1 MTTTDAL
8 RSGAAMKTAIRIFCG
23 GALMLAAG
31 AVWAA
36 EPANAQ
42 TANAHVATTEAAAH
56 AQGDAAPLRARLA
69 HGVAEP
75 TVDMNGYAVNP
86 TVRDELIQS
95 FDEQI
100 SQAGLTIV
108 TDGVPTRLVFIDY
121 KERSEVGRLI
131 LGGLGGRDHVTV
143 EVHVGETHFL
153 ISHSGFGSMNT
164 MDRVAQR
171 VGSDAGVRVARLAG
185 KPTSK

>member
-1 MTTTDAL
+1 M
-8 RSGAAMKTAIRIFCG
+8 M
-23 GALMLAAG
+23 MLAAATG
-31 AVWAA
+31 WPA
-36 EPANAQ
+36 EPASTQAANAQ
-42 TANAHVATTEAAAH
+42 TAAHK
-56 AQGDAAPLRARLA
+56 QDAATPLRMRLA

-75 TVDMNGYAVNP
+75 TVDTNGYAVNP

-108 TDGVPTRLVFIDY
+108 NDGVPTRLVFLDY

-143 EVHVGETHFL
+143 EVHVGETQFL

-171 VGSDAGVRVARLAG
+171 VGFDAGVRVARLAG
-185 KPTSK
+185 KPAAK